1 MKAMPSSRDI
11 ITVALPERLDSATA
25 PAAEKRLLDALNPG
39 ARVVVDG
46 FAISYMSA
54 AGVRLLATAL
64 HVAEERGVH
73 IAFCRFEGAAADCLQ
88 VSGFAQL
95 LDVVASVEDAVASL
109 RGIPRFGASG
119 RLHAQRR
126 AGY

>member
-1 MKAMPSSRDI
+1 MKAMPPSREI
-11 ITVALPERLDSATA
+11 TTVALPERLDSATA
-25 PAAEKRLLDALNPG
+25 PAVEKRLLDTLKPG
-39 ARVVVDG
+39 ARIAIDG
-46 FAISYMSA
+46 FAVSYMSA

-95 LDVVASVEDAVASL
+95 LDVAPSVESAVARL
-109 RGIPRFGASG
+109 GGTPRFGVPG
-119 RLHAQRR
+119 RLHGERST
-126 AGY
+126 G

>member
-1 MKAMPSSRDI
+1 MKAMPPSRE
-11 ITVALPERLDSATA
+11 ITTIALPERLDSATA
-25 PAAEKRLLDALNPG
+25 PAAEKRLLDALKPN
-39 ARVVVDG
+39 ARVVIDG

-64 HVAEERGVH
+64 HVAEERGVY

-95 LDVVASVEDAVASL
+95 LDVAASLEDAVA
-109 RGIPRFGASG
+109 RVGGTPRFGASG
-119 RLHAQRR
+119 RLHAQRG
-126 AGY
+126 AG

>member
-1 MKAMPSSRDI
+1 MKAMPPGREI
-11 ITVALPERLDSATA
+11 TTVALPERLDSATA
-25 PAAEKRLLDALNPG
+25 PEIEKRLLDALKPG

-46 FAISYMSA
+46 LAISYMSA

-73 IAFCRFEGAAADCLQ
+73 IAFSRFEGAAADCLQ

-95 LDVVASVEDAVASL
+95 LDVAGSVEDAVARL
-109 RGIPRFGASG
+109 RGTPRFGVPG
-119 RLHAQRR
+119 RLHAQRST
-126 AGY
+126 G

>member
-1 MKAMPSSRDI
+1 MKTMPSSREI
-11 ITVALPERLDSATA
+11 ATVTLPERLDSETS
-25 PAAEKRLLDALNPG
+25 PAIERRLLEALRPG
-39 ARVVVDG
+39 ARVVIDG

-95 LDVVASVEDAVASL
+95 LDVAASAEEAIARL
-109 RGIPRFGASG
+109 RGTPRFGVPG
-119 RLHAQRR
+119 RLHAERST
-126 AGY
+126 G